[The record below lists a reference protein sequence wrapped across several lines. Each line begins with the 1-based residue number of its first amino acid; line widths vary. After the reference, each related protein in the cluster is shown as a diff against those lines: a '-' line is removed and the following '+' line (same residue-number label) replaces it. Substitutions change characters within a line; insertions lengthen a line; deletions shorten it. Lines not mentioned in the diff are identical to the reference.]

1 MTMTIHDKNQK
12 LFRGP
17 KSLVFFA
24 SSESYEYKPQEGYD
38 EFCVLKS
45 SQAIGDAEMILAVL
59 CQ

>member
-1 MTMTIHDKNQK
+1 MINDQK

-17 KSLVFFA
+17 KSLVSFA
-24 SSESYEYKPQEGYD
+24 SSESYEYTPQEGYD
-38 EFCVLKS
+38 EFCVFKS